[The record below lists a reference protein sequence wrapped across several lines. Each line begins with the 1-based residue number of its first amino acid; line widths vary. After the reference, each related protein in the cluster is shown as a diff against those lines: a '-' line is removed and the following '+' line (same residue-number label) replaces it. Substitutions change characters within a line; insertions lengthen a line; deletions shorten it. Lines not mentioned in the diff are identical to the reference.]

1 MDSGTLVTIVLA
13 LTIPLGVF
21 AVVWLV
27 TRRVGAGAEGRADDL
42 RAEVEKLGE
51 EWVVPLRPGSYA
63 GALHTYSGTRSNGVV
78 GLTARRVLFQPI
90 VGERLSFPLVR
101 IRRVD
106 SGHVLRGRASGGKRN
121 LVLLLDDGNEIGFYV
136 DEPQEFLDALTAH
149 GVKRIG
155 WDDDDPAPEEKAAPP
170 E

>member
-1 MDSGTLVTIVLA
+1 VENGTLVTIILA

-27 TRRVGAGAEGRADDL
+27 TRRVGAGAEARADDL
-42 RAEVEKLGE
+42 RAEVERLGE

-90 VGERLSFPLVR
+90 VGERLSFPLAR

-136 DEPQEFLDALTAH
+136 NDPQEFLDALIAH

-155 WDDDDPAPEEKAAPP
+155 WEDEEPAAAQQDAPP